1 MVVFYMDSGSCCDHW
16 LHFCKLPG
24 HLMETLKRTLI
35 CLLAG
40 PLSFA
45 LLAQSGT
52 GGKCQI
58 NGNIN
63 GAGSSKAKLDA
74 VVFGQKVSFDATIT
88 AGKFEFSINQPSP
101 TAYTLYLPEKPE
113 AGSVTLFCDH
123 GTMEVSAATGKLE
136 QSIVSG
142 STSHQEWQ
150 AYNQSINPI
159 ELRMREVS
167 DHFDALAAAG
177 KLASSEDSLRMLY
190 SELSGKK
197 NLAIR
202 NWILNNPVSYVAPF
216 VIALNYMNDPN
227 ADVLQPLYEPLSA
240 AVKASY
246 YGKSIG
252 ETVTRVSATRLGSVA
267 PSFAQEDPNGKP
279 LGPESYRGKYVLLD
293 FWASWCGPCRQENP
307 NLVRT
312 YEKFRDKMVILG
324 ISLDNKKEP
333 WLKAIQDDRLTW
345 PQVSDLKGWA
355 NSVAL
360 QYGVKA
366 IPANFLLDPDG
377 RIIAKSLRG
386 PQLEQRLSEL
396 LK

>member
-1 MVVFYMDSGSCCDHW
+1 
-16 LHFCKLPG
+16 
-24 HLMETLKRTLI
+24 METLKRTLL

-40 PLSFA
+40 PLSYALFA
-45 LLAQSGT
+45 QPAT

-58 NGNIN
+58 NGNIS
-63 GAGSSKAKLDA
+63 GADNSTAKLDA
-74 VVFGQKVSFDATIT
+74 VVFGQKVSFDAKIT
-88 AGKFEFSINQPSP
+88 SGKFEFSINQPSP
-101 TAYTLYLPEKPE
+101 TAYTLYLPEKPD

-123 GTMEVSAATGKLE
+123 GTMAVSASKGKLE
-136 QSIVSG
+136 QSVVTG
-142 STSHQEWQ
+142 SPSHQEWQ
-150 AYNQSINPI
+150 NYNQSISPI
-159 ELRMREVS
+159 EQRMREVS

-177 KLASSEDSLRMLY
+177 TLGSSEDSLRMLY

-202 NWILNNPVSYVAPF
+202 NWIHSNPASYVAPF

-240 AVKASY
+240 TVKASY

-252 ETVTRVSATRLGSVA
+252 ETVTRMSATRLGSIA
-267 PSFAQEDPNGKP
+267 PSFAQDGPDGKP
-279 LGPESYRGKYVLLD
+279 LGLESFRGKYVLLD

-355 NSVAL
+355 NTVAV
-360 QYGVKA
+360 QYGIKA
-366 IPANFLLDPDG
+366 IPANFLLDPEG

-396 LK
+396 LR